1 MLEDIFDEINLTV
14 LGDERGS
21 LVAVESQISLP
32 IDIVRTYYIFGTKN
46 DVTRGNHAHYKLQQY
61 MVCVCGSCN
70 VLLDDGYR
78 EVTVKLDRPNRCI
91 SINPMVWHSMSNFS
105 SDTVIL
111 VFADA
116 VYDESDYIRD
126 YSDFKKA
133 VTL

>member
-1 MLEDIFDEINLTV
+1 MLENIFDEIDLPV
-14 LGDERGS
+14 LGDDRGS

-32 IDIVRTYYIFGTKN
+32 IDIVRTYYIFGTKIG
-46 DVTRGNHAHYKLQQY
+46 VTRGNHAHHKLQQY
-61 MVCVCGSCN
+61 MVCVAGSCD

-78 EVTVKLDRPNRCI
+78 EVTVNLDRPNRCI

-105 SDTVIL
+105 TNTVIL